1 MPVSYKAEGTLE
13 IFTYRLQGRN
23 LKVKNFNSKAMA
35 SAVFFFNCNAGIF
48 KELYTNHRPF
58 VGNGK
63 VLKSTRL

>member
-35 SAVFFFNCNAGIF
+35 SAGFF
-48 KELYTNHRPF
+48 LT
-58 VGNGK
+58 VMQ
-63 VLKSTRL
+63 VSLKNYIPTTDLLWEMERY